1 MKAPVATV
9 EPNGHNA
16 APLRPTELSAAPS
29 GAASSAPSP
38 GGRFT
43 YASGSQPLPGFTIK
57 RGVGHGGF
65 GEVYYAVS
73 DGGKEVALKL
83 IRRNL
88 DVELRG
94 IRHCLNL
101 KHPNLL
107 AIYDIR
113 QDATGDNWVVMEF
126 VTGESLE
133 NVVTAHPAGMPAD
146 RALAWLFGIGAGV
159 ACLHDHGIVHRDL
172 KPANIFCDEGTV
184 KLGDYGLSKFISC
197 SRRSGQTES
206 VGTVHYMAPEI
217 ANGRYGKEIDIY
229 ALGVILY
236 EMLVGR
242 VPFEGESV
250 GEVLMKHLTTPPD
263 VSVLAEPYR
272 SVVAKAL
279 EKDPAKR
286 FASVSEML
294 AALPRPSSS
303 QGHVGPL
310 PSAPGKAAAAAPR
323 IAAAAAA
330 IPVAEA
336 VDEEPILRAVRQGLR
351 KAHDAWSE
359 SGLNTP
365 TKIILVMIGLF
376 VLVKTAVG
384 WVPVVF
390 TLLILYGLYWVARS
404 IVLGTSAARRP
415 YHVGPAGSPFAAAC
429 PAAPPAPPMAAR
441 QAGPPQPPRVAR
453 AWRPRRELAVD
464 ALVLKPPR
472 ERVAELVGSLLGSAL
487 VSIVMMIVMMIVL
500 GFHGPDPRPEQGAWL
515 LLVSLAGSWAVL
527 LPSKLWEGRD
537 GDAWLRRF
545 TLMVIGLGVGAFAY
559 FVTTALSVPLPELI
573 DSPGPH
579 YRPPPGFYTPDG
591 MPSLKA
597 CMAVFGA
604 LFLVVR
610 WWRLANPLRSTR
622 MSVWSVIGCV
632 FLAWLVGLLLQFHM
646 PWLMIVAGM
655 MAMAV
660 QLSSPWVHPRIRRA
674 RAANR

>member
-16 APLRPTELSAAPS
+16 ASLRPTELPAAPS
-29 GAASSAPSP
+29 GADCSAPAP

-43 YASGSQPLPGFTIK
+43 YPSGSQPLPGFTIK

-107 AIYDIR
+107 DIYDIR
-113 QDATGDNWVVMEF
+113 QDAHGDNWVVMEF
-126 VTGESLE
+126 VTGECLE
-133 NVVTAHPAGMPAD
+133 NAVMAHPAGMPAD

-172 KPANIFCDEGTV
+172 KPANIFCDEGIV

-217 ANGRYGKEIDIY
+217 ANGRYGKEIDVY

-236 EMLVGR
+236 EMLSGR

-263 VSVLAEPYR
+263 VSMLADPYR

-286 FASVSEML
+286 FGSVSEML
-294 AALPRPSSS
+294 AALPRPSPS
-303 QGHVGPL
+303 QVHVGPL
-310 PSAPGKAAAAAPR
+310 PSAAGAAQTA
-323 IAAAAAA
+323 AAAAAA
-330 IPVAEA
+330 IPVAQA
-336 VDEEPILRAVRQGLR
+336 VDEEPILRAVRQAFR

-376 VLVKTAVG
+376 VLVKTAPG

-390 TLLILYGLYWVARS
+390 TLLIAYGLYWVARS
-404 IVLGTSAARRP
+404 IVLGTGSPRRP
-415 YHVGPAGSPFAAAC
+415 HAAGPPGSPFFAAR
-429 PAAPPAPPMAAR
+429 PATPPPPPPAMAAR
-441 QAGPPQPPRVAR
+441 QAAPPQPPRVAR
-453 AWRPRRELAVD
+453 GWRPRREIAVD

-487 VSIVMMIVMMIVL
+487 VSIVLTVVMMILL
-500 GFHGPDPRPEQGAWL
+500 GLQGPGPRPEQGAWL

-537 GDAWLRRF
+537 GDPWLRRF

-559 FVTTALSVPLPELI
+559 FVMAALGVALPPLI

-579 YRPPPGFYTPDG
+579 YRPPAGLYTAEG
-591 MPSLKA
+591 TPSLKA
-597 CMAVFGA
+597 CMAVFGT
-604 LFLVVR
+604 LFLAVR

-622 MSVWSVIGCV
+622 MGVWSVIGCV
-632 FLAWLVGLLLQFHM
+632 FLAWLVGLLWQFDM